1 MAFPFRMLCLLPPAA
16 VLLSLV
22 ACSSDPEAPA
32 PEPIVG
38 ISYTVDGAPVKTSA
52 VGNGFVGP
60 EGTGHRVLNGR
71 LAGNGSGVE
80 IHLPLPLAVGTY
92 PLTVGTAQAASGQ
105 AGATYWAS
113 PGGYFTPVSGSVVV
127 TALDQTSAA
136 GTFALTVRCASQACP
151 AGSTRVLANGTFR
164 VRR

>member
-1 MAFPFRMLCLLPPAA
+1 MFRLLPPAA
-16 VLLSLV
+16 VLLGLV
-22 ACSSDPEAPA
+22 ACSSDSEAPA
-32 PEPIVG
+32 PEPVVG

-52 VGNGFVGP
+52 VGVAYVGP

-71 LAGNGSGVE
+71 LAADGSGVE
-80 IHLPLPLAVGTY
+80 IHLPLPLAAGTY

-113 PGGYFTPVSGSVVV
+113 RGGYFNSVSGSVVV
-127 TALDQTSAA
+127 TALDKTSAA
-136 GTFALTVRCASQACP
+136 GTFSLTVRCASQACP

-164 VRR
+164 IRR